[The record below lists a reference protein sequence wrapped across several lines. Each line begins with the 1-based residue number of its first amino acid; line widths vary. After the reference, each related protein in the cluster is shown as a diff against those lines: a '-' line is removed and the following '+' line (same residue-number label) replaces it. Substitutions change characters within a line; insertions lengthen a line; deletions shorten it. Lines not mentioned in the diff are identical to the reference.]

1 MRDENQPK
9 VVVIGVGNT
18 FLSDDGV
25 ANHVLREVA
34 RRAPPWVDVVDAGL
48 VGPGLLDL
56 LEGSRKAVIVDAVDA
71 RAPPGTVWRFHPHDA
86 TAADLHL
93 SLHEG
98 NVLSYVKLADALG
111 IGPGDVVVVG
121 IQPESLRAGEQLST
135 AVRRAVSKAANLVL
149 RELGSSSWS
158 PVTSEGIEKKLG
170 LCEQ

>member
-1 MRDENQPK
+1 MSDEDQPK

-25 ANHVLREVA
+25 ASHVLREVA
-34 RRAPPWVDVVDAGL
+34 RWAPPWVTMVDAGL
-48 VGPGLLDL
+48 TGPGLLDL
-56 LEGSRKAVIVDAVDA
+56 LEASKQAVIVDAVDA
-71 RAPPGTVWRFHPHDA
+71 GAPPGTVWRFHPRDA

-111 IGPGDVVVVG
+111 IGPEDVVVVG
-121 IQPESLRAGEQLST
+121 IQPEDLCAGEQLST
-135 AVRRAVSKAANLVL
+135 AVRGAVTKAADLVL
-149 RELGSSSWS
+149 RELGSSSHS
-158 PVTSEGIEKKLG
+158 RMTSEGVEKKLG